1 MTSRSLSPAT
11 LYVVATPIGNLA
23 DVTLR
28 ALEVLGSADIIF
40 AEDTRHTRR
49 FMTHHGL
56 SVRLVSA
63 HKHNEAIRARELV
76 RRLGAGESV
85 ALVTDAGSPG
95 LSDPGARLVAAAA
108 EAGFTTLPIPGPSAL
123 VAALSVSGVSADRFS
138 FAGFLPAR
146 PPARKKALLE
156 YCQRD
161 EAIAFFEAPHRI
173 RTTLAILQEIIPER
187 EIAACRELTKR
198 FEEVIRGTPA
208 EVAKRLSSE
217 KERGEWTVILAPES
231 DSGGKKKRKKSQEMS
246 NKQKKMEKDLTVQG
260 VSPEEAAEK
269 AAFIYGGGPKHR
281 KPKRRS

>member
-1 MTSRSLSPAT
+1 MPSKPLSPAT

-28 ALEVLGSADIIF
+28 ALEVLGAADVIF

-49 FMTHHGL
+49 FMSHHGL
-56 SVRLVSA
+56 GVRLVSA
-63 HKHNEAIRARELV
+63 HKHNEAVRARELV
-76 RRLGAGESV
+76 RRLGAGETV

-108 EAGFTTLPIPGPSAL
+108 RAGFTTLPVPGPSAL
-123 VAALSVSGVSADRFS
+123 IAALSVSGVPADRFS
-138 FAGFLPAR
+138 FAGFLPPR

-173 RTTLAILQEIIPER
+173 RTTMDILQEIIPDR
-187 EIAACRELTKR
+187 QIVACRELTKR

-208 EVAKRLSSE
+208 EVAEQIPKD
-217 KERGEWTVILAPES
+217 KERGEWTVILAPGS
-231 DSGGKKKRKKSQEMS
+231 ALDGKKTTKKSPKIS
-246 NKQKKMEKDLTVQG
+246 TRQKKMEKDLTVQG

-269 AAFIYGGGPKHR
+269 AAFIYGGGSKHR
-281 KPKRRS
+281 KSKRRS